1 LYPITVF
8 ADTKKAIE
16 LMKDA
21 SNTGLRPEVLKWYEE
36 VLIKTYDA
44 KRGPD
49 WKWDVQSKKKSKDQ
63 KDWIKV
69 EEDRKVVRADELVES
84 TQQVFGSLL
93 STDKVQYYYLDP
105 LFNNGMIEVDKSKL
119 DARHNIYYPVE
130 ALLSSSSSPQKNLN
144 TKLEKK
150 KVFSNFLQDVKLHLP
165 DISLY
170 PTKES
175 IKSEI
180 LGAIEQ
186 WKKDGFLVKLYD
198 GFEVEVK
205 YEEDPSEL
213 DTLLNTYFSE
223 YQAEECFTVDRND
236 LLFY

>member
-1 LYPITVF
+1 MYPITVF

-69 EEDRKVVRADELVES
+69 EEDRKAVRADELVEP

-93 STDKVQYYYLDP
+93 STDKLQYYYLDP

-130 ALLSSSSSPQKNLN
+130 ALLSSSSPQKNPN
-144 TKLEKK
+144 TKLEKRR
-150 KVFSNFLQDVKLHLP
+150 FSL
-165 DISLY
+165 I
-170 PTKES
+170 
-175 IKSEI
+175 
-180 LGAIEQ
+180 
-186 WKKDGFLVKLYD
+186 
-198 GFEVEVK
+198 
-205 YEEDPSEL
+205 
-213 DTLLNTYFSE
+213 
-223 YQAEECFTVDRND
+223 
-236 LLFY
+236 FYKMASCIFQIFHYIRLKNQ